1 MSFDYDR
8 FLIDQLVR
16 PMVNLYRVTPLAVG
30 ETPAGGP
37 VAFVRQKR
45 MALKEDI
52 RFFADESESEEL
64 FRIKARSVLDI
75 GGSRYD
81 VTDAMGA
88 PIGRLEHLFK
98 KSLIRSTWRLV
109 GADEAEV
116 AIAHEKSQA
125 LAIARR
131 VVDFV
136 PYGEWLPIPYDFVL
150 LDGDRELGHFTRKFM
165 SVRDRY
171 ILDLSE
177 DTERRLDRRLAIALG
192 IALDALQNR

>member
-1 MSFDYDR
+1 VSFDYDR

-16 PMVNLYRVTPLAVG
+16 PMVNLYRVTPLAIG

-52 RFFADESESEEL
+52 RFFADENESQEL

-75 GGSRYD
+75 GGARYD
-81 VTDAMGA
+81 VTAGDGT
-88 PIGRLEHLFK
+88 PIGRLEHQFK
-98 KSLIRSTWRLV
+98 KSLFRSTWRLV
-109 GADEAEV
+109 GPDEAEV
-116 AIAHEKSQA
+116 AIAKERSQF

-131 VVDFV
+131 VVDFL
-136 PYGEWLPIPYDFVL
+136 PYGEWVPIPYDFVL
-150 LDGDRELGHFTRKFM
+150 ADGDHDLGHFTRKFM
-165 SVRDRY
+165 SFRDRY
-171 ILDLSE
+171 VLDLSG
-177 DTERRLDRRLAIALG
+177 DNDRRLDRRLAIALG

>member
-16 PMVNLYRVTPLAVG
+16 PLVNLYRVTPLAIG

-52 RFFADESESEEL
+52 RFFADENESQEL

-81 VTDAMGA
+81 VTDAIGA

-98 KSLIRSTWRLV
+98 KSLFRSTWRLV
-109 GADEAEV
+109 GPDEAEV
-116 AIAHEKSQA
+116 AIARERSQF

-136 PYGEWLPIPYDFVL
+136 PYGEWLPIPYDFVIA
-150 LDGDRELGHFTRKFM
+150 DGDRDLGHFTRKFL

-171 ILDLSE
+171 VLDLSG